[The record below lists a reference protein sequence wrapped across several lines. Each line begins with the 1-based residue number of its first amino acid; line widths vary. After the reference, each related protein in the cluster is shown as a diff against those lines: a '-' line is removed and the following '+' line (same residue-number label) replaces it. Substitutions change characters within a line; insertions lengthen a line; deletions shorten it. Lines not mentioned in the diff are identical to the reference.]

1 MNKKVKGISLIV
13 LGLFLAYLLINRKG
27 LETSS
32 NSEGNVLI
40 LFLDFFTLFFG
51 KTAWIIIGILLITGL
66 VFLMKKEIKIGRAK
80 VLVGVLCF
88 LAISLLF
95 IREDIVPPLP
105 DSFTDAGRIL
115 LELGFGK
122 ESGGIAGGLIAMP
135 LHQIITTTV
144 MGIFLWMVVGLS
156 IIYLL
161 STPLE
166 YFYEWIKGLK
176 QYYTSDEYKEK
187 VKLLKAKRMSEKLKR
202 TDYKKYQKEELKK
215 KIIESRNQKLSFEL
229 AKKPKESFLDRTET
243 YSKEE
248 LVKKEKEWSEF
259 SRKLEKNE
267 IYSEKGKS
275 EGNKSVNAEEKIER
289 KVEDKPKTEKPTVEI
304 KEPQKAKVEEQH
316 KNEEKQAK
324 VLETN
329 EINESSAKN
338 TKVFE
343 EKISEKNKKME
354 TEKPTEN
361 KSPVNENKTVQK
373 NPAIEK
379 TLETQKIQK
388 EIKLSENNV
397 TKKKKTE
404 NPSEEMVIPKI
415 EAFEDIEA
423 IKREKEMEENLKK
436 AENAVLNPSEGYN
449 ELLKKSIE
457 EIFKIKP
464 MDMEKKFEI
473 EKSIIDNVNHL
484 ENVLKQFGIDA
495 KVVNY
500 EYGPTI
506 TRYEIT
512 IPAGIKVSKVTSLSD
527 DIAMNLAAESIRIEA
542 PIPGKN
548 TIGIE
553 TPNKIKE
560 PVHFS
565 NIIQN
570 KELEKGELNVILG
583 KDIVGRDKIID
594 ITKMPHLLIAGQ
606 TGSGKSVAV
615 NTLIATLIS
624 KKSEKEVKF
633 IMVDP
638 KMVELMPYNDI
649 PHLLVPVIIDPQQA
663 AIALKWAVNEMENRY
678 KQLMENGVRN
688 IKSYNSLK
696 YVEKMPYIVIII
708 DELADL
714 MMVASGSVEESIA
727 RIAQKARAVGIHLVV
742 ATQRPST
749 DVITGMIKANLPS
762 RISFALRSQID
773 SRTILDSAGAEKL
786 LGQGD
791 MLLLE
796 NGSSKLERI
805 QGAFI
810 SDEEVT
816 NLTSTLKSSRKV
828 KYREEILTETQE
840 KDKTVDP
847 YFENA
852 IEIIKQ
858 EKKVSISLLQRELRI
873 GFNRASRIY
882 DQLKEKG
889 IISYDNQILIDDD
902 LENEIKK

>member
-1 MNKKVKGISLIV
+1 MNKKVKGISFIV
-13 LGLFLAYLLINRKG
+13 LGMFLTYLLVNRRG
-27 LETSS
+27 IEASN
-32 NSEGNVLI
+32 NSEGNF
-40 LFLDFFTLFFG
+40 LFLFLNFFTLIAG
-51 KTAWIIIGILLITGL
+51 KMGWIIIGLIFMAGL
-66 VFLMKKEIKIGRAK
+66 AYLIKKEVKISRKKELTGAIC
-80 VLVGVLCF
+80 L

-95 IREDIVPPLP
+95 IREDIVTPLP
-105 DSFTDAGRIL
+105 DSFTDAGRII
-115 LELGFGK
+115 LELGFGR
-122 ESGGIAGGLIAMP
+122 ESGGIVGSLVAMP
-135 LHQIITTTV
+135 LYKIIATTV
-144 MGIFLWMVVGLS
+144 MGIFLWAVVGLS
-156 IIYLL
+156 IVYLL

-166 YFYEWIKGLK
+166 YIYEWIKGVR
-176 QYYTSDEYKEK
+176 QYYRSDEYKEK
-187 VKLLKAKRMSEKLKR
+187 ATLLKAKKMSEKLKR
-202 TDYKKYQKEELKK
+202 TDYKKYQKEEMKK
-215 KIIESRNQKLSFEL
+215 RIIESRNQKLSFEL
-229 AKKPKESFLDRTET
+229 AKKPKDSFLDKTEV
-243 YSKEE
+243 YSDEE
-248 LVKKEKEWSEF
+248 LAKKEKEWTEF
-259 SRKLEKNE
+259 SKKMENDKVAAEK
-267 IYSEKGKS
+267 EKVAVKS
-275 EGNKSVNAEEKIER
+275 ER
-289 KVEDKPKTEKPTVEI
+289 KPENS
-304 KEPQKAKVEEQH
+304 KVEE
-316 KNEEKQAK
+316 
-324 VLETN
+324 
-329 EINESSAKN
+329 
-338 TKVFE
+338 
-343 EKISEKNKKME
+343 
-354 TEKPTEN
+354 
-361 KSPVNENKTVQK
+361 
-373 NPAIEK
+373 
-379 TLETQKIQK
+379 
-388 EIKLSENNV
+388 
-397 TKKKKTE
+397 KKTE
-404 NPSEEMVIPKI
+404 VKKQEEQQVKTPETKETLQNSQVNVKPSAEKELQKEVKAAVSEEIKTAGDKTVKKENKKVENHHEEMVIPKI
-415 EAFEDIEA
+415 EAFEDVEA
-423 IKREKEMEENLKK
+423 IKRQKELEENLKK
-436 AENAVLNPSEGYN
+436 AEAARLNTDKGYN

-512 IPAGIKVSKVTSLSD
+512 IPAGVKVSKVTSLSD

-828 KYREEILTETQE
+828 KYRDEILVETQE
-840 KDKTVDP
+840 NDVNVDP

>member
-1 MNKKVKGISLIV
+1 MNKKVKGISFIV
-13 LGLFLAYLLINRKG
+13 LGMFLTYLLVNRRG
-27 LETSS
+27 IEASN
-32 NSEGNVLI
+32 NSEGNF
-40 LFLDFFTLFFG
+40 LFLFLNFFTLLTG
-51 KTAWIIIGILLITGL
+51 KMAWIIIGLIFVAGL
-66 VFLMKKEIKIGRAK
+66 AYLIKKEVKISRKKELTGAIC
-80 VLVGVLCF
+80 L

-95 IREDIVPPLP
+95 IREDIVTPLP
-105 DSFTDAGRIL
+105 DSFTDAGRII
-115 LELGFGK
+115 LELGFGR
-122 ESGGIAGGLIAMP
+122 ESGGIVGSLVAMLLYKIIA
-135 LHQIITTTV
+135 TTV
-144 MGIFLWMVVGLS
+144 MGIFLWAVVGLS

-161 STPLE
+161 SAPLE
-166 YFYEWIKGLK
+166 YIYEWIKGVR
-176 QYYTSDEYKEK
+176 QYYRSDEYKEK
-187 VKLLKAKRMSEKLKR
+187 ATLLKAKKMSEKLKR
-202 TDYKKYQKEELKK
+202 TDYKKYQKEEMKK
-215 KIIESRNQKLSFEL
+215 RIIESRNQKLSFEL
-229 AKKPKESFLDRTET
+229 AKKPKDSFLDKTEV
-243 YSKEE
+243 YSDAE
-248 LVKKEKEWSEF
+248 LAKKEKEWTEF
-259 SRKLEKNE
+259 SKKMENDKISAEK
-267 IYSEKGKS
+267 EKTEVKS
-275 EGNKSVNAEEKIER
+275 ERKPENSKVEEKKPQVKKQEEQQLKTAERPELQKTVTENTKVSQENNTPEVKTPENKETVQNSQVNVKPSAEKELQKEVKTAVSEERKPVEDKTVKKENR
-289 KVEDKPKTEKPTVEI
+289 KVEN
-304 KEPQKAKVEEQH
+304 H
-316 KNEEKQAK
+316 H
-324 VLETN
+324 
-329 EINESSAKN
+329 
-338 TKVFE
+338 
-343 EKISEKNKKME
+343 
-354 TEKPTEN
+354 
-361 KSPVNENKTVQK
+361 
-373 NPAIEK
+373 
-379 TLETQKIQK
+379 
-388 EIKLSENNV
+388 
-397 TKKKKTE
+397 
-404 NPSEEMVIPKI
+404 EEMVIPKI
-415 EAFEDIEA
+415 EAFEDVEA
-423 IKREKEMEENLKK
+423 IKRQKELEENLKK
-436 AENAVLNPSEGYN
+436 AEAARLNTDKGYN

-512 IPAGIKVSKVTSLSD
+512 IPAGVKVSKVTSLSD

-828 KYREEILTETQE
+828 KYRDEILVETQE
-840 KDKTVDP
+840 NDVNVDP

>member
-1 MNKKVKGISLIV
+1 MNKKVKGISFIV
-13 LGLFLAYLLINRKG
+13 LGMFLTYLLVNRRG
-27 LETSS
+27 IEASN
-32 NSEGNVLI
+32 NSEGNF
-40 LFLDFFTLFFG
+40 LFLFLNFFTLIAG
-51 KTAWIIIGILLITGL
+51 KMGWIIIGLIFVAGL
-66 VFLMKKEIKIGRAK
+66 AYLIKKEVKISRKKELTGAIC
-80 VLVGVLCF
+80 L

-95 IREDIVPPLP
+95 IREDIVTPLP
-105 DSFTDAGRIL
+105 DSFTDAGRII
-115 LELGFGK
+115 LELGFGR
-122 ESGGIAGGLIAMP
+122 ESGGIVGSLVAMP
-135 LHQIITTTV
+135 LYKIIATTV
-144 MGIFLWMVVGLS
+144 MGIFLWAVVGLS
-156 IIYLL
+156 IVYLL
-161 STPLE
+161 SAPLE
-166 YFYEWIKGLK
+166 YIYEWIKGVR
-176 QYYTSDEYKEK
+176 QYYRSDEYKEK
-187 VKLLKAKRMSEKLKR
+187 ATLLKAKKMSEKLKR
-202 TDYKKYQKEELKK
+202 TDYKKYQKEEMKK
-215 KIIESRNQKLSFEL
+215 RIIESRNQKLSFEL
-229 AKKPKESFLDRTET
+229 AKKPKDSFLDKTEV
-243 YSKEE
+243 YSDEE
-248 LVKKEKEWSEF
+248 LAKKEKEWTEF
-259 SRKLEKNE
+259 SKKMENDKVAAEK
-267 IYSEKGKS
+267 EKVAVKS
-275 EGNKSVNAEEKIER
+275 ERKPENSKVEEKKTEVKKQEEQQVKTPEKPELQKTVAENTKVSQENNTPEVKAPETKESLQNSQVNVKPSAEKELQKEVKTAVSEEIKPVEDKTVKKENR
-289 KVEDKPKTEKPTVEI
+289 KVEN
-304 KEPQKAKVEEQH
+304 H
-316 KNEEKQAK
+316 H
-324 VLETN
+324 
-329 EINESSAKN
+329 
-338 TKVFE
+338 
-343 EKISEKNKKME
+343 
-354 TEKPTEN
+354 
-361 KSPVNENKTVQK
+361 
-373 NPAIEK
+373 
-379 TLETQKIQK
+379 
-388 EIKLSENNV
+388 
-397 TKKKKTE
+397 
-404 NPSEEMVIPKI
+404 EEMVIPKI
-415 EAFEDIEA
+415 EAFEDVEA
-423 IKREKEMEENLKK
+423 IKRQKELEENLKK
-436 AENAVLNPSEGYN
+436 AEAARLNTDKGYN

-512 IPAGIKVSKVTSLSD
+512 IPAGVKVSKVTSLSD

-828 KYREEILTETQE
+828 KYRDEILVETQE
-840 KDKTVDP
+840 NDVNVDP

>member
-1 MNKKVKGISLIV
+1 
-13 LGLFLAYLLINRKG
+13 
-27 LETSS
+27 
-32 NSEGNVLI
+32 
-40 LFLDFFTLFFG
+40 
-51 KTAWIIIGILLITGL
+51 
-66 VFLMKKEIKIGRAK
+66 MKKR
-80 VLVGVLCF
+80 
-88 LAISLLF
+88 
-95 IREDIVPPLP
+95 
-105 DSFTDAGRIL
+105 
-115 LELGFGK
+115 
-122 ESGGIAGGLIAMP
+122 
-135 LHQIITTTV
+135 
-144 MGIFLWMVVGLS
+144 
-156 IIYLL
+156 
-161 STPLE
+161 
-166 YFYEWIKGLK
+166 
-176 QYYTSDEYKEK
+176 
-187 VKLLKAKRMSEKLKR
+187 
-202 TDYKKYQKEELKK
+202 
-215 KIIESRNQKLSFEL
+215 IIESRNQKLSFEL
-229 AKKPKESFLDRTET
+229 SKKPKDSFLDKTEV
-243 YSKEE
+243 YSDAE
-248 LVKKEKEWSEF
+248 LAKKEKEWTEF
-259 SRKLEKNE
+259 SKKMENNKVASEKEKAAVKSERKPENSKVEEKKTEVKKQEEQQVKTLEKPELQKTVAENTKVSQENNTPEVKTPENKETVQNSQVNVKSSAEKELQKEVKTAVSEE
-267 IYSEKGKS
+267 IKPVEDKTVKK
-275 EGNKSVNAEEKIER
+275 ENR
-289 KVEDKPKTEKPTVEI
+289 KVEN
-304 KEPQKAKVEEQH
+304 H
-316 KNEEKQAK
+316 H
-324 VLETN
+324 
-329 EINESSAKN
+329 
-338 TKVFE
+338 
-343 EKISEKNKKME
+343 
-354 TEKPTEN
+354 
-361 KSPVNENKTVQK
+361 
-373 NPAIEK
+373 
-379 TLETQKIQK
+379 
-388 EIKLSENNV
+388 
-397 TKKKKTE
+397 
-404 NPSEEMVIPKI
+404 EEMVIPKI
-415 EAFEDIEA
+415 EAFEDVEA
-423 IKREKEMEENLKK
+423 IKRQKELEENLKK
-436 AENAVLNPSEGYN
+436 AETARLNTDKGYN

-512 IPAGIKVSKVTSLSD
+512 IPAGVKVSKVTSLSD

-828 KYREEILTETQE
+828 KYRDEILVETQE
-840 KDKTVDP
+840 NDVNVDP

-858 EKKVSISLLQRELRI
+858 EKKVSISMLQRELRI

>member
-1 MNKKVKGISLIV
+1 MNKKVKGISFIV
-13 LGLFLAYLLINRKG
+13 LGMFLTYLLVNRRG
-27 LETSS
+27 IEASN
-32 NSEGNVLI
+32 NSEGNF
-40 LFLDFFTLFFG
+40 LFLFLNFFTLIAG
-51 KTAWIIIGILLITGL
+51 KMGWIIIGLIFMAGL
-66 VFLMKKEIKIGRAK
+66 AYLIKKEVKISRKKELTGAIC
-80 VLVGVLCF
+80 L

-95 IREDIVPPLP
+95 IREDIVTPLP
-105 DSFTDAGRIL
+105 DSFTDAGRII
-115 LELGFGK
+115 LELGFGR
-122 ESGGIAGGLIAMP
+122 ESGGIVGSLVAMP
-135 LHQIITTTV
+135 LYKIIATTV
-144 MGIFLWMVVGLS
+144 MGIFLWAVVGLS
-156 IIYLL
+156 IVYLL

-166 YFYEWIKGLK
+166 YIYEWIKGVR
-176 QYYTSDEYKEK
+176 QYYRSDEYKEK
-187 VKLLKAKRMSEKLKR
+187 ATLLKAKKMSEKLKR
-202 TDYKKYQKEELKK
+202 TDYKKYQKEEMKK
-215 KIIESRNQKLSFEL
+215 RIIESRNQKLSFEL
-229 AKKPKESFLDRTET
+229 AKKPKDSFLDKTEV
-243 YSKEE
+243 YSDEE
-248 LVKKEKEWSEF
+248 LAKKEKEWTEF
-259 SRKLEKNE
+259 SKKMESDKVATEK
-267 IYSEKGKS
+267 EKTAAKS
-275 EGNKSVNAEEKIER
+275 ER
-289 KVEDKPKTEKPTVEI
+289 KPENS
-304 KEPQKAKVEEQH
+304 KVEEKKTEVKKQ
-316 KNEEKQAK
+316 EEQQVKT
-324 VLETN
+324 LEKPELQKTVA
-329 EINESSAKN
+329 EN
-338 TKVFE
+338 TKVSQENNTPEVKIPENKETLQNSQVNVKPSAEKELQKEVKAAVSE
-343 EKISEKNKKME
+343 EIKPAGDKTVKKENKKV
-354 TEKPTEN
+354 EN
-361 KSPVNENKTVQK
+361 HH
-373 NPAIEK
+373 
-379 TLETQKIQK
+379 
-388 EIKLSENNV
+388 
-397 TKKKKTE
+397 
-404 NPSEEMVIPKI
+404 EEMVIPKI
-415 EAFEDIEA
+415 EAFEDVEA
-423 IKREKEMEENLKK
+423 IKRQKELEENLKK
-436 AENAVLNPSEGYN
+436 AEAARLNTDKGYN

-512 IPAGIKVSKVTSLSD
+512 IPAGVKVSKVTSLSD

-773 SRTILDSAGAEKL
+773 SRTILDSSGAEKL

-810 SDEEVT
+810 SDEEVAT
-816 NLTSTLKSSRKV
+816 LTSTLKSSRKV
-828 KYREEILTETQE
+828 KYRDEILVETQE
-840 KDKTVDP
+840 NDVNVDP

>member
-1 MNKKVKGISLIV
+1 MNKKVKGAV
-13 LGLFLAYLLINRKG
+13 LFVAELVLVYLLIIRKRIEAG
-27 LETSS
+27 GS
-32 NSEGNVLI
+32 SEGNFAFF
-40 LFLDFFTLFFG
+40 FLNFFTLFFG
-51 KTAWIIIGILLITGL
+51 GMAWYIAIIFMIVGAVI
-66 VFLMKKEIKIGRAK
+66 FLKKNVKINRAK
-80 VLVGVLCF
+80 VLALTVCF
-88 LAISLLF
+88 LAGSLLL
-95 IREDIVPPLP
+95 INRSVKSPLP
-105 DSFTDAGRIL
+105 ASFTEAGSVL
-115 LELGFGK
+115 LELGFNGK
-122 ESGGIAGGLIAMP
+122 SGGLAGGLLSMP
-135 LHQIITTTV
+135 LYKVMDKGIVGVILMIII
-144 MGIFLWMVVGLS
+144 GIC
-156 IIYLL
+156 LL
-161 STPLE
+161 YVLKSPLE
-166 YFYEWIKGLK
+166 YLYETLKGLRK
-176 QYYTSDEYKEK
+176 YYTSDEYKEK
-187 VKLLKAKRMSEKLKR
+187 AKLLKAKKMSEKLKK
-202 TDYKKYQKEELKK
+202 TDYRKYQKEELKK
-215 KIIESRNQKLSFEL
+215 RIIESRNQKLSFEL
-229 AKKPKESFLDRTET
+229 SKKPKENFLDKTEV
-243 YSKEE
+243 YSEEELKEKKKEWAEFSENMNEKRQSSVEEKETEKKKAEEEAAKEE
-248 LVKKEKEWSEF
+248 NNKEKEENGKGQLKSEHKED
-259 SRKLEKNE
+259 SEKVSISESEGQAAEEKKEDRKETGTIETVTGTESEKHDSVPPTEKNE
-267 IYSEKGKS
+267 
-275 EGNKSVNAEEKIER
+275 VM
-289 KVEDKPKTEKPTVEI
+289 
-304 KEPQKAKVEEQH
+304 
-316 KNEEKQAK
+316 EKQE
-324 VLETN
+324 ETVREPLQ
-329 EINESSAKN
+329 EI
-338 TKVFE
+338 
-343 EKISEKNKKME
+343 
-354 TEKPTEN
+354 TE
-361 KSPVNENKTVQK
+361 
-373 NPAIEK
+373 
-379 TLETQKIQK
+379 
-388 EIKLSENNV
+388 
-397 TKKKKTE
+397 
-404 NPSEEMVIPKI
+404 IPKI
-415 EAFEDIEA
+415 EVFEDLEA
-423 IKREKEMEENLKK
+423 IEKERKLEESIRNT
-436 AENAVLNPSEGYN
+436 ENAALNPNSGYN
-449 ELLKKSIE
+449 ELIKKSIE

-464 MDMEKKFEI
+464 MDLEKKFEI
-473 EKSIIDNVNHL
+473 EKNIIDNVSHL

-512 IPAGIKVSKVTSLSD
+512 IPAGVKVSKVTSLSD

-560 PVHFS
+560 PVYFS

-570 KELEKGELNVILG
+570 EELEKGELNVILG

-594 ITKMPHLLIAGQ
+594 IAKMPHLLIAGQ

-615 NTLIATLIS
+615 NTLISTLIS
-624 KKSEKEVKF
+624 KKSEKEVRF
-633 IMVDP
+633 IMIDP
-638 KMVELMPYNDI
+638 KMVELVPYNDI
-649 PHLLVPVIIDPQQA
+649 PHLLIPVIIDPQQA

-688 IKSYNSLK
+688 IKGYNSLK

-810 SDEEVT
+810 SDDEVMH
-816 NLTSTLKSSRKV
+816 LTSTLKKNRKAS
-828 KYREEILTETQE
+828 YRNEILSETME
-840 KDKTVDP
+840 ENRDTDP

-852 IEIIKQ
+852 IEVIKQ

>member
-1 MNKKVKGISLIV
+1 MNKKVKGISFIV
-13 LGLFLAYLLINRKG
+13 LGMFLTYLLVNRRG
-27 LETSS
+27 IEASN
-32 NSEGNVLI
+32 NSEGNF
-40 LFLDFFTLFFG
+40 LFLFLNFFTLLTG
-51 KTAWIIIGILLITGL
+51 KMAWIIIGLIFVAGL
-66 VFLMKKEIKIGRAK
+66 AYLIKKEVQISRKKELTGAIC
-80 VLVGVLCF
+80 L

-95 IREDIVPPLP
+95 IREDIVTPLP
-105 DSFTDAGRIL
+105 DSFTDAGRII
-115 LELGFGK
+115 LELGFGR
-122 ESGGIAGGLIAMP
+122 ESGGIVGSLVAMP
-135 LHQIITTTV
+135 LYKIIATTV
-144 MGIFLWMVVGLS
+144 MGIFLWAVVGLS
-156 IIYLL
+156 IVYLL

-166 YFYEWIKGLK
+166 YIYEWIKGVR
-176 QYYTSDEYKEK
+176 QYYRSDEYKEK
-187 VKLLKAKRMSEKLKR
+187 ATLLKAKKMSEKLKR
-202 TDYKKYQKEELKK
+202 TDYKKYQKEEMKK
-215 KIIESRNQKLSFEL
+215 RIIESRNQKLSFEL
-229 AKKPKESFLDRTET
+229 AKKPKDSFLDKTEV
-243 YSKEE
+243 YSDEE
-248 LVKKEKEWSEF
+248 LAKKEKEWTEF
-259 SRKLEKNE
+259 SKKMESDKVAAEK
-267 IYSEKGKS
+267 EKVAVKS
-275 EGNKSVNAEEKIER
+275 ER
-289 KVEDKPKTEKPTVEI
+289 KPENS
-304 KEPQKAKVEEQH
+304 KVEEKKTEVKKQ
-316 KNEEKQAK
+316 EEQQVKTAEKPELQKTVA
-324 VLETN
+324 E
-329 EINESSAKN
+329 N
-338 TKVFE
+338 TKVSQENNTPEVKIPENKETLQNSQVNVKPSAEKELQKEVKAAVSE
-343 EKISEKNKKME
+343 EIKPAGDKTVKNENKKME
-354 TEKPTEN
+354 N
-361 KSPVNENKTVQK
+361 HY
-373 NPAIEK
+373 
-379 TLETQKIQK
+379 
-388 EIKLSENNV
+388 
-397 TKKKKTE
+397 
-404 NPSEEMVIPKI
+404 EEMVIPKI
-415 EAFEDIEA
+415 EAFEDVEA
-423 IKREKEMEENLKK
+423 IKRQKELEENLKK
-436 AENAVLNPSEGYN
+436 AEAARLNTDKGYN

-512 IPAGIKVSKVTSLSD
+512 IPAGVKVSKVTSLSD

-828 KYREEILTETQE
+828 KYRDEILVETQE
-840 KDKTVDP
+840 NDVNVDP

>member
-1 MNKKVKGISLIV
+1 MNKKVKGISFIV
-13 LGLFLAYLLINRKG
+13 LGMFLTYLLVNRRG
-27 LETSS
+27 IEASN
-32 NSEGNVLI
+32 NSEGNF
-40 LFLDFFTLFFG
+40 LFLFLNFFTLLTG
-51 KTAWIIIGILLITGL
+51 KMAWIIIGLIFVAGL
-66 VFLMKKEIKIGRAK
+66 AYLIKKEVKISRKKELTGAIC
-80 VLVGVLCF
+80 L

-95 IREDIVPPLP
+95 IREDIVTPLP
-105 DSFTDAGRIL
+105 DSFTDAGRII
-115 LELGFGK
+115 LELGFGR
-122 ESGGIAGGLIAMP
+122 ESGGIVGSLVAMP
-135 LHQIITTTV
+135 LYKIIATTV
-144 MGIFLWMVVGLS
+144 MGIFLWAVVGLS

-161 STPLE
+161 SAPLE
-166 YFYEWIKGLK
+166 YIYEWIKGVR
-176 QYYTSDEYKEK
+176 QYYRSDEYKEK
-187 VKLLKAKRMSEKLKR
+187 ATLLKAKKMSEKLKR
-202 TDYKKYQKEELKK
+202 TDYKKYQKEEMKK
-215 KIIESRNQKLSFEL
+215 RIIESRNQKLSFEL
-229 AKKPKESFLDRTET
+229 AKKPKDSFLDKTEV
-243 YSKEE
+243 YSDAE
-248 LVKKEKEWSEF
+248 LAKKEKEWTEF
-259 SRKLEKNE
+259 SKKMENDKISAEK
-267 IYSEKGKS
+267 EKTEVKS
-275 EGNKSVNAEEKIER
+275 ERKPENSKVEEKKPELKKQEEQQLKTAERPELQKTVAENTKVSQENNTPEVKTPENKETDQNSQVNVKPSAEKELQKEVKTAVSEEIKPVEDKTVKKENR
-289 KVEDKPKTEKPTVEI
+289 KVEN
-304 KEPQKAKVEEQH
+304 H
-316 KNEEKQAK
+316 H
-324 VLETN
+324 
-329 EINESSAKN
+329 
-338 TKVFE
+338 
-343 EKISEKNKKME
+343 
-354 TEKPTEN
+354 
-361 KSPVNENKTVQK
+361 
-373 NPAIEK
+373 
-379 TLETQKIQK
+379 
-388 EIKLSENNV
+388 
-397 TKKKKTE
+397 
-404 NPSEEMVIPKI
+404 EEMVIPKI
-415 EAFEDIEA
+415 EAFEDVEA
-423 IKREKEMEENLKK
+423 IKRQKELEENLKK
-436 AENAVLNPSEGYN
+436 AEAARLNTDKGYN

-512 IPAGIKVSKVTSLSD
+512 IPAGVKVSKVTSLSD

-828 KYREEILTETQE
+828 KYRDEILVETQE
-840 KDKTVDP
+840 NDVNVDP

>member
-1 MNKKVKGISLIV
+1 M
-13 LGLFLAYLLINRKG
+13 
-27 LETSS
+27 T
-32 NSEGNVLI
+32 
-40 LFLDFFTLFFG
+40 
-51 KTAWIIIGILLITGL
+51 
-66 VFLMKKEIKIGRAK
+66 
-80 VLVGVLCF
+80 
-88 LAISLLF
+88 
-95 IREDIVPPLP
+95 PLP
-105 DSFTDAGRIL
+105 DSFTDAGRII
-115 LELGFGK
+115 LELGFGR
-122 ESGGIAGGLIAMP
+122 ESGGIVGSLVAMP
-135 LHQIITTTV
+135 LYKIIATTV
-144 MGIFLWMVVGLS
+144 MGIFLWAVVGLS
-156 IIYLL
+156 IVYLL
-161 STPLE
+161 STPME
-166 YFYEWIKGLK
+166 YIYEWIKGVR
-176 QYYTSDEYKEK
+176 QYYRSDEYKEK
-187 VKLLKAKRMSEKLKR
+187 ATLLKAKKMSEKLKR
-202 TDYKKYQKEELKK
+202 TDYKKYQKEEMKK
-215 KIIESRNQKLSFEL
+215 RIIESRNQKLSFEL
-229 AKKPKESFLDRTET
+229 AKKPKDSFLDKTEV
-243 YSKEE
+243 YSDEE
-248 LVKKEKEWSEF
+248 LAKKEKEWTEF
-259 SRKLEKNE
+259 SKKMESDKVATEK
-267 IYSEKGKS
+267 EKTAAKS
-275 EGNKSVNAEEKIER
+275 ER
-289 KVEDKPKTEKPTVEI
+289 KPENS
-304 KEPQKAKVEEQH
+304 KVEEKKTEVKKQ
-316 KNEEKQAK
+316 EEQQVKT
-324 VLETN
+324 LEKPELQKTVV
-329 EINESSAKN
+329 EN
-338 TKVFE
+338 TKVSQENNTPEVKIPENKETLQNSQVNVKPSAEKELQKEVKTAVSE
-343 EKISEKNKKME
+343 EIKTAEDKTVKKENKKV
-354 TEKPTEN
+354 EN
-361 KSPVNENKTVQK
+361 HH
-373 NPAIEK
+373 
-379 TLETQKIQK
+379 
-388 EIKLSENNV
+388 
-397 TKKKKTE
+397 
-404 NPSEEMVIPKI
+404 EEMVIPKI
-415 EAFEDIEA
+415 EAFEDVEA
-423 IKREKEMEENLKK
+423 IKRQKELEENLKK
-436 AENAVLNPSEGYN
+436 AEAARLNTDKGYN

-512 IPAGIKVSKVTSLSD
+512 IPAGVKVSKVTSLSD

-828 KYREEILTETQE
+828 KYRDEILVETQE
-840 KDKTVDP
+840 NDVNVDP

>member
-1 MNKKVKGISLIV
+1 MNKKVKGISFIV
-13 LGLFLAYLLINRKG
+13 LGMFLTYLLVNRRG
-27 LETSS
+27 IEASN
-32 NSEGNVLI
+32 NSEGNF
-40 LFLDFFTLFFG
+40 LFLFLNFFTLITG
-51 KTAWIIIGILLITGL
+51 KMGWIIIGLIFVAGL
-66 VFLMKKEIKIGRAK
+66 AYLIKKEVKISRKKELTGAIC
-80 VLVGVLCF
+80 L

-95 IREDIVPPLP
+95 IREDIVTPLP
-105 DSFTDAGRIL
+105 DSFTDAGRII
-115 LELGFGK
+115 LELGFGR
-122 ESGGIAGGLIAMP
+122 ESGGIVGSLVAMP
-135 LHQIITTTV
+135 LYKIIATTV
-144 MGIFLWMVVGLS
+144 MGIFLWAVVGLS
-156 IIYLL
+156 IVYLL

-166 YFYEWIKGLK
+166 YIYEWIKGVR
-176 QYYTSDEYKEK
+176 QYYRSDAYKEK
-187 VKLLKAKRMSEKLKR
+187 ATLLKAKKMSEKLKR
-202 TDYKKYQKEELKK
+202 TDYKKYQKEEMKK
-215 KIIESRNQKLSFEL
+215 RIIESRNQKLSFEL
-229 AKKPKESFLDRTET
+229 AKKPKDSFLDKTEV
-243 YSKEE
+243 YSDEE
-248 LVKKEKEWSEF
+248 LAKKEKEWTEF
-259 SRKLEKNE
+259 SKKMENDKVAAEK
-267 IYSEKGKS
+267 EKMAAKS
-275 EGNKSVNAEEKIER
+275 ER
-289 KVEDKPKTEKPTVEI
+289 KPENS
-304 KEPQKAKVEEQH
+304 KVEEKKTEVKKQ
-316 KNEEKQAK
+316 EEQQVKTAEK
-324 VLETN
+324 LELQKTVA
-329 EINESSAKN
+329 EN
-338 TKVFE
+338 TKVSQENNTPEVKTPETKETLQNSQVNVKSSAEKELQKEVKAAVSE
-343 EKISEKNKKME
+343 EIKPAGDKTVKKENKKV
-354 TEKPTEN
+354 EN
-361 KSPVNENKTVQK
+361 HH
-373 NPAIEK
+373 
-379 TLETQKIQK
+379 
-388 EIKLSENNV
+388 
-397 TKKKKTE
+397 
-404 NPSEEMVIPKI
+404 EEMVIPKI
-415 EAFEDIEA
+415 EAFEDVEA
-423 IKREKEMEENLKK
+423 IKRQKELEENLKK
-436 AENAVLNPSEGYN
+436 AEAARLNTDKGYN

-512 IPAGIKVSKVTSLSD
+512 IPAGVKVSKVTSLSD

-714 MMVASGSVEESIA
+714 MLVASGSVEESIA

-816 NLTSTLKSSRKV
+816 NLTSMLKSSRKV
-828 KYREEILTETQE
+828 KYRDEILVETQE
-840 KDKTVDP
+840 NDVNVDP

>member
-1 MNKKVKGISLIV
+1 MNKKVKGISFIV
-13 LGLFLAYLLINRKG
+13 LGMFLTYLLVNRRG
-27 LETSS
+27 IEASN
-32 NSEGNVLI
+32 NSEGNF
-40 LFLDFFTLFFG
+40 LFLFLNFFTLIAG
-51 KTAWIIIGILLITGL
+51 KMGWIIIGLIFVAGL
-66 VFLMKKEIKIGRAK
+66 AYLIKKEVKISRKKELTGAIC
-80 VLVGVLCF
+80 L

-95 IREDIVPPLP
+95 IREDIVTPLP
-105 DSFTDAGRIL
+105 DSFTDAGRII
-115 LELGFGK
+115 LELGFGR
-122 ESGGIAGGLIAMP
+122 ESGGIVGSLVAMP
-135 LHQIITTTV
+135 LYKIIATTV
-144 MGIFLWMVVGLS
+144 MGIFLWAVVGLS
-156 IIYLL
+156 IVYLL

-166 YFYEWIKGLK
+166 YVYEWIKGVR
-176 QYYTSDEYKEK
+176 QYYRSDEYKEK
-187 VKLLKAKRMSEKLKR
+187 ATLLKAKKMSEKLKR
-202 TDYKKYQKEELKK
+202 TDYKKYQKEEMKK
-215 KIIESRNQKLSFEL
+215 RIIESRNQKLSFEL
-229 AKKPKESFLDRTET
+229 SKKPKDSFLDKTEV
-243 YSKEE
+243 YSDAE
-248 LVKKEKEWSEF
+248 LAKKEKEWTEF
-259 SRKLEKNE
+259 SKKMENDKISAEK
-267 IYSEKGKS
+267 EKATGKS
-275 EGNKSVNAEEKIER
+275 ER
-289 KVEDKPKTEKPTVEI
+289 KPENS
-304 KEPQKAKVEEQH
+304 KVEEKKTEVKKQ
-316 KNEEKQAK
+316 EEQQVKT
-324 VLETN
+324 LEKPELQKTVA
-329 EINESSAKN
+329 EN
-338 TKVFE
+338 TKVSQENNTPEVKTPENKEILQNSQVNVKPSAEKELQKEVKTAVSE
-343 EKISEKNKKME
+343 EIKSAGDKTVKKENKKME
-354 TEKPTEN
+354 N
-361 KSPVNENKTVQK
+361 HH
-373 NPAIEK
+373 
-379 TLETQKIQK
+379 
-388 EIKLSENNV
+388 
-397 TKKKKTE
+397 
-404 NPSEEMVIPKI
+404 EEMVIPKI
-415 EAFEDIEA
+415 EAFEDVEA
-423 IKREKEMEENLKK
+423 IKRQKELEENLKK
-436 AENAVLNPSEGYN
+436 AEAARLNTDKGYN

-512 IPAGIKVSKVTSLSD
+512 IPAGVKVSKVTSLSD

-828 KYREEILTETQE
+828 KYRDEILVETQE
-840 KDKTVDP
+840 NDVNVDP

>member
-1 MNKKVKGISLIV
+1 MNKKVKGISFIV
-13 LGLFLAYLLINRKG
+13 LGMFLTYLLVNRRG
-27 LETSS
+27 IEASN
-32 NSEGNVLI
+32 NSEGNF
-40 LFLDFFTLFFG
+40 LFLFLNFFTLITG
-51 KTAWIIIGILLITGL
+51 KMGWIIIGL
-66 VFLMKKEIKIGRAK
+66 VFVAGLAYLIKKEVKISRKKELTGAIC
-80 VLVGVLCF
+80 L

-95 IREDIVPPLP
+95 IREDIVTPLP
-105 DSFTDAGRIL
+105 DSFTDAGRII
-115 LELGFGK
+115 LELGFGR
-122 ESGGIAGGLIAMP
+122 ESGGIVGSLVAMP
-135 LHQIITTTV
+135 LYKIIATTV
-144 MGIFLWMVVGLS
+144 MGIFLWAVVGLS
-156 IIYLL
+156 IVYLL
-161 STPLE
+161 SAPLE
-166 YFYEWIKGLK
+166 YIYEWIKGVR
-176 QYYTSDEYKEK
+176 QYYRSDAYKEK
-187 VKLLKAKRMSEKLKR
+187 ATLLKAKKMSEKLKR
-202 TDYKKYQKEELKK
+202 TDYKKYQKEEMKK
-215 KIIESRNQKLSFEL
+215 RIIESRNQKLSFEL
-229 AKKPKESFLDRTET
+229 AKKPKDSFLDKTEV
-243 YSKEE
+243 YSDEE
-248 LVKKEKEWSEF
+248 LAKKEKEWTEF
-259 SRKLEKNE
+259 SKKMENDKVSAEK
-267 IYSEKGKS
+267 EKVAVKS
-275 EGNKSVNAEEKIER
+275 ER
-289 KVEDKPKTEKPTVEI
+289 KPENS
-304 KEPQKAKVEEQH
+304 KVEEKKTEVKKQ
-316 KNEEKQAK
+316 EEQQVRTAEKPELQKTVA
-324 VLETN
+324 E
-329 EINESSAKN
+329 N
-338 TKVFE
+338 TKVFQENNTPELKTPENKETLQNSQVNVKPSAEKELQKEVKAAVSE
-343 EKISEKNKKME
+343 EIKSAGDKTVKKENKKV
-354 TEKPTEN
+354 EN
-361 KSPVNENKTVQK
+361 HH
-373 NPAIEK
+373 
-379 TLETQKIQK
+379 
-388 EIKLSENNV
+388 
-397 TKKKKTE
+397 
-404 NPSEEMVIPKI
+404 EEMVIPKI
-415 EAFEDIEA
+415 EAFEDVEA
-423 IKREKEMEENLKK
+423 IKRQKELEENLKK
-436 AENAVLNPSEGYN
+436 AEAARLNTDKGYN

-512 IPAGIKVSKVTSLSD
+512 IPAGVKVSKVTSLSD

-828 KYREEILTETQE
+828 KYRDEILVETQE
-840 KDKTVDP
+840 NDVNVDP

>member
-1 MNKKVKGISLIV
+1 MNKKVKGISFIV
-13 LGLFLAYLLINRKG
+13 LGMFLTYLLVNRRG
-27 LETSS
+27 IEASN
-32 NSEGNVLI
+32 NSEGNF
-40 LFLDFFTLFFG
+40 LFLFLNFFTLIAG
-51 KTAWIIIGILLITGL
+51 KMGWIIIGLIFMAGL
-66 VFLMKKEIKIGRAK
+66 AYLIKKEVKISRKKELTGAIC
-80 VLVGVLCF
+80 L

-95 IREDIVPPLP
+95 IREDIVTPLP
-105 DSFTDAGRIL
+105 DSFTDAGRII
-115 LELGFGK
+115 LELGFGR
-122 ESGGIAGGLIAMP
+122 ESGGIVGSLVAMP
-135 LHQIITTTV
+135 LYKIIATTV
-144 MGIFLWMVVGLS
+144 MGIFLWAVVGLS
-156 IIYLL
+156 IVYLL

-166 YFYEWIKGLK
+166 YIYEWIKGVR
-176 QYYTSDEYKEK
+176 QYYRSDEYKEK
-187 VKLLKAKRMSEKLKR
+187 ATLLKAKKMSEKLKR
-202 TDYKKYQKEELKK
+202 TDYKKYQKEEMKK
-215 KIIESRNQKLSFEL
+215 RIIESRNQKLSFEL
-229 AKKPKESFLDRTET
+229 AKKPKDSFLDKTEV
-243 YSKEE
+243 YSDEE
-248 LVKKEKEWSEF
+248 LAKKEKEWTEF
-259 SRKLEKNE
+259 SKKMESDKVAAEK
-267 IYSEKGKS
+267 EKVAVKS
-275 EGNKSVNAEEKIER
+275 ER
-289 KVEDKPKTEKPTVEI
+289 KPENS
-304 KEPQKAKVEEQH
+304 KVEEKKTEVKKQ
-316 KNEEKQAK
+316 EEQQVKT
-324 VLETN
+324 LEKPELQKTVA
-329 EINESSAKN
+329 EN
-338 TKVFE
+338 TKVSQENNTPEVKIPENKETLQNSQVNVKPSAEKELQKEVKAAVSE
-343 EKISEKNKKME
+343 EIKPAGDKTVKKENKKV
-354 TEKPTEN
+354 EN
-361 KSPVNENKTVQK
+361 HH
-373 NPAIEK
+373 
-379 TLETQKIQK
+379 
-388 EIKLSENNV
+388 
-397 TKKKKTE
+397 
-404 NPSEEMVIPKI
+404 EEMVIPKI
-415 EAFEDIEA
+415 EAFEDVEA
-423 IKREKEMEENLKK
+423 IKRQKELEENLKK
-436 AENAVLNPSEGYN
+436 AEAARLNTDKGYN

-512 IPAGIKVSKVTSLSD
+512 IPAGVKVSKVTSLSD

-828 KYREEILTETQE
+828 KYRDEILVETQE
-840 KDKTVDP
+840 NDVNVDP

>member
-1 MNKKVKGISLIV
+1 
-13 LGLFLAYLLINRKG
+13 
-27 LETSS
+27 
-32 NSEGNVLI
+32 
-40 LFLDFFTLFFG
+40 
-51 KTAWIIIGILLITGL
+51 
-66 VFLMKKEIKIGRAK
+66 
-80 VLVGVLCF
+80 
-88 LAISLLF
+88 
-95 IREDIVPPLP
+95 
-105 DSFTDAGRIL
+105 
-115 LELGFGK
+115 
-122 ESGGIAGGLIAMP
+122 MP
-135 LHQIITTTV
+135 LYKIIATTV
-144 MGIFLWMVVGLS
+144 MGIFLWAVVGLS
-156 IIYLL
+156 IVYLL

-166 YFYEWIKGLK
+166 YIYEWIKGVR
-176 QYYTSDEYKEK
+176 QYYRSDEYKEK
-187 VKLLKAKRMSEKLKR
+187 ATLLKAKKMSEKLKR
-202 TDYKKYQKEELKK
+202 TDYKKYQKEEMKK
-215 KIIESRNQKLSFEL
+215 RIIESRNQKLSFEL
-229 AKKPKESFLDRTET
+229 AKKPKDSFLDKTEV
-243 YSKEE
+243 YSDEE
-248 LVKKEKEWSEF
+248 LAKKEKEWTEF
-259 SRKLEKNE
+259 SKKMESDKVATEK
-267 IYSEKGKS
+267 EKTAAKS
-275 EGNKSVNAEEKIER
+275 ER
-289 KVEDKPKTEKPTVEI
+289 KPENS
-304 KEPQKAKVEEQH
+304 KVEEKKTEVKKQ
-316 KNEEKQAK
+316 EEQQVKT
-324 VLETN
+324 LEKPELQKTVA
-329 EINESSAKN
+329 EN
-338 TKVFE
+338 TKVSQENNTPEVKIPENKETLQNSQVNVKPSAEKELQKEVKAAVSE
-343 EKISEKNKKME
+343 EIKPAGDKTVKKENKKV
-354 TEKPTEN
+354 EN
-361 KSPVNENKTVQK
+361 HH
-373 NPAIEK
+373 
-379 TLETQKIQK
+379 
-388 EIKLSENNV
+388 
-397 TKKKKTE
+397 
-404 NPSEEMVIPKI
+404 EEMVIPKI
-415 EAFEDIEA
+415 EAFEDVEA
-423 IKREKEMEENLKK
+423 IKRQKELEENLKK
-436 AENAVLNPSEGYN
+436 AEAARLNTDKGYN

-512 IPAGIKVSKVTSLSD
+512 IPAGVKVSKVTSLSD

-810 SDEEVT
+810 SDEEVAT
-816 NLTSTLKSSRKV
+816 LTSTLKSSRKV
-828 KYREEILTETQE
+828 KYRDEILVETQE
-840 KDKTVDP
+840 NDVNVDP

>member
-1 MNKKVKGISLIV
+1 MNKKVKGISFIV
-13 LGLFLAYLLINRKG
+13 LGMFLTYLLVNRRG
-27 LETSS
+27 IEASN
-32 NSEGNVLI
+32 NSEGNF
-40 LFLDFFTLFFG
+40 LFLFLNFFTLIAG
-51 KTAWIIIGILLITGL
+51 KMGWIIIGLIFVAGL
-66 VFLMKKEIKIGRAK
+66 AYLIKKEVKISRKKELTGAIC
-80 VLVGVLCF
+80 L

-95 IREDIVPPLP
+95 IREDIVTPLP
-105 DSFTDAGRIL
+105 DSFTDAGRII
-115 LELGFGK
+115 LELGFGR
-122 ESGGIAGGLIAMP
+122 ESGGIVGSLVAMP
-135 LHQIITTTV
+135 LYKIIATTV
-144 MGIFLWMVVGLS
+144 MGIFLWAVVGLS

-161 STPLE
+161 SAPLE
-166 YFYEWIKGLK
+166 YIYEWIKGVR
-176 QYYTSDEYKEK
+176 QYYRSDEYKEK
-187 VKLLKAKRMSEKLKR
+187 ATLLKAKKMSEKLKR
-202 TDYKKYQKEELKK
+202 TDYKKYQKEEMKK
-215 KIIESRNQKLSFEL
+215 RIIESRNQKLSFEL
-229 AKKPKESFLDRTET
+229 AKKPKDSFLDKTEV
-243 YSKEE
+243 YSDAE
-248 LVKKEKEWSEF
+248 LAKKEKEWTEF
-259 SRKLEKNE
+259 SKKMENDKISAEK
-267 IYSEKGKS
+267 EKATGKS
-275 EGNKSVNAEEKIER
+275 ERKPENSKVEEKKPEVKKQEEQQVKTLEKPELQKTVAENTKVSQENNTPEVKTPENKETVQNSQVNVKPSAEKELQKEVKTAVSEEIKPAGDKTVKKENR
-289 KVEDKPKTEKPTVEI
+289 KVEN
-304 KEPQKAKVEEQH
+304 H
-316 KNEEKQAK
+316 H
-324 VLETN
+324 
-329 EINESSAKN
+329 
-338 TKVFE
+338 
-343 EKISEKNKKME
+343 
-354 TEKPTEN
+354 
-361 KSPVNENKTVQK
+361 
-373 NPAIEK
+373 
-379 TLETQKIQK
+379 
-388 EIKLSENNV
+388 
-397 TKKKKTE
+397 
-404 NPSEEMVIPKI
+404 EEMVIPKI
-415 EAFEDIEA
+415 EAFEDVEA
-423 IKREKEMEENLKK
+423 IKRQKELEENLKK
-436 AENAVLNPSEGYN
+436 AEAARLNTDKGYN

-512 IPAGIKVSKVTSLSD
+512 IPAGVKVSKVTSLSD

-810 SDEEVT
+810 SDEEVAT
-816 NLTSTLKSSRKV
+816 LTSTLKSSRKV
-828 KYREEILTETQE
+828 KYRDEILVETQE
-840 KDKTVDP
+840 NDVNVDP